1 VLATGAAER
10 GTGASVAGASVGAAT
25 VGVATCGVVTTE
37 AVDDSAVLDGV
48 TCAALRAVGSVAP
61 AMVVAVNGGNVDTP
75 TPATVV
81 VVTAGRSEA
90 TVAEVVVVCAEAP
103 VATPRME
110 SAESA
115 LTMTTDFPMLLGDEA
130 RCAERERWNLS
141 ACIGCGACGADG
153 VCCACNG

>member
-10 GTGASVAGASVGAAT
+10 GTGASVAGASVGVAT

-37 AVDDSAVLDGV
+37 AVDGSAVLDDV

-81 VVTAGRSEA
+81 VVIAGRSEA
-90 TVAEVVVVCAEAP
+90 TVAEVVVVCADAP
-103 VATPRME
+103 VATPSKER
-110 SAESA
+110 AESEP
-115 LTMTTDFPMLLGDEA
+115 TMTTDFPALLGDEA
-130 RCAERERWNLS
+130 RCAEGEWKNLS
-141 ACIGCGACGADG
+141 ARN
-153 VCCACNG
+153 ACNG